1 MQLLVLIF
9 SAMKI
14 VLLKF
19 KGRYC
24 EGSGKSGY
32 LSCRY
37 IAVRIAKHLCML
49 LKVEGGKKVKQDID
63 GSREGSDCRRISAQR

>member
-14 VLLKF
+14 ALLKF
-19 KGRYC
+19 KGPYC

-32 LSCRY
+32 LSCQY
-37 IAVRIAKHLCML
+37 IADRIAKHLCMV
-49 LKVEGGKKVKQDID
+49 LKVEGRK
-63 GSREGSDCRRISAQR
+63 R